1 MEIFLILGT
10 MLIAGLVR
18 GSSVCSMICAPG
30 IISYVASKKV
40 NWKKGMYYGI
50 IFSIPRILVLT
61 VLSGIIGFLSFTVSS
76 TVFFRDISANLSL
89 FSYFL
94 IGIIFFILGIII
106 LKNIDKKDKCYP
118 KKVTNL
124 LTKHKM
130 SNPVLFLILGSI
142 VSIGCVA
149 GTFEGI
155 MLSSAFSTL
164 GNNSVMA
171 CILGASAMFLF
182 AFGLS
187 APIIVGS
194 MLAGRLSEKI
204 KHLREIRLVGATI
217 MVVSGLLLMAT
228 TMIRLII

>member
-1 MEIFLILGT
+1 MEIFLILGA
-10 MLIAGLVR
+10 MLIAGLAR
-18 GSSVCSMICAPG
+18 GSSVCSMVCAPG
-30 IISYVASKKV
+30 ILSYIASKKI
-40 NWKKGMYYGI
+40 NWKEALRYSI

-61 VLSGIIGFLSFTVSS
+61 VLGGIIGFLSFTVSS

-94 IGIIFFILGIII
+94 IGLIFFILGIGVFR
-106 LKNIDKKDKCYP
+106 NMDKKYGCKP
-118 KKVTNL
+118 KRCLPKTGDVT
-124 LTKHKM
+124 
-130 SNPVLFLILGSI
+130 SFFILGSA

-164 GNNSVMA
+164 GNNSITA

-187 APIIVGS
+187 APIIIGS

-204 KHLREIRLVGATI
+204 KHLREIRFVGATI
-217 MVVSGLLLMAT
+217 MIVSGLLLMAA

>member
-1 MEIFLILGT
+1 MEISLILGA

-18 GSSVCSMICAPG
+18 GSSVCSMVCAPG
-30 IISYVASKKV
+30 VLSYIASKKA
-40 NWKKGMYYGI
+40 NWKEALCYGI
-50 IFSIPRILVLT
+50 FFSIPRILVLT
-61 VLSGIIGFLSFTVSS
+61 VLGGVIGFLSFTAVS
-76 TVFFRDISANLSL
+76 TGFRDISANLSL

-94 IGIIFFILGIII
+94 IGLIFFILGIGVFR
-106 LKNIDKKDKCYP
+106 NMDKKYGCEKKHRLP
-118 KKVTNL
+118 KTGDVT
-124 LTKHKM
+124 
-130 SNPVLFLILGSI
+130 SFLVLGSA

-155 MLSSAFSTL
+155 ILSSAFSTL
-164 GNNSVMA
+164 GNNSITA

-194 MLAGRLSEKI
+194 MLAGRFSEKI

-217 MVVSGLLLMAT
+217 MVVSGLLLIAT

>member
-61 VLSGIIGFLSFTVSS
+61 VLGGIIGFLSFTVSS

-94 IGIIFFILGIII
+94 IGIIFFILGIGV
-106 LKNIDKKDKCYP
+106 LRNMDKKYGCKP
-118 KKVTNL
+118 KRCLPKTGDA
-124 LTKHKM
+124 T
-130 SNPVLFLILGSI
+130 SFLILGSA

>member
-1 MEIFLILGT
+1 MEIFLILGA
-10 MLIAGLVR
+10 MLIAGLAR
-18 GSSVCSMICAPG
+18 GSSVCSMVCAPG
-30 IISYVASKKV
+30 ILSYIASKKI
-40 NWKKGMYYGI
+40 NWKEALRYSI

-61 VLSGIIGFLSFTVSS
+61 VLGGIIGFLSFTVSS

-94 IGIIFFILGIII
+94 IGLIFFILGIGVFR
-106 LKNIDKKDKCYP
+106 NMDKKYGCKP
-118 KKVTNL
+118 KRCLPKTGDVT
-124 LTKHKM
+124 
-130 SNPVLFLILGSI
+130 SFFILGSA

-164 GNNSVMA
+164 GNNSITA

-204 KHLREIRLVGATI
+204 KHLREIRFVGATI
-217 MVVSGLLLMAT
+217 MIVSGLLLMAA

>member
-1 MEIFLILGT
+1 MEIFLILGA
-10 MLIAGLVR
+10 MLIAGLAR
-18 GSSVCSMICAPG
+18 GSSVCSMVCAPG

-40 NWKKGMYYGI
+40 NWKKGIYYGI

-61 VLSGIIGFLSFTVSS
+61 VLGGIIGFLSFTVSS
-76 TVFFRDISANLSL
+76 TVFRDISANLSL

-94 IGIIFFILGIII
+94 IGLIFFILGIGVFR
-106 LKNIDKKDKCYP
+106 NMDKKYGCKP
-118 KKVTNL
+118 KRCLPKTGDVT
-124 LTKHKM
+124 
-130 SNPVLFLILGSI
+130 SFLILGSA

-149 GTFEGI
+149 GAFEGI

-164 GNNSVMA
+164 GNSSITA

-217 MVVSGLLLMAT
+217 MIVSGLLLMAA